1 MFAATREPKVRTNK
15 RVKNK
20 SLLHVMLNR
29 LTSLTKRKR
38 KRKKERT
45 RKDSMKTKTQQGETD
60 NKFNK
65 SLEVIFFRNYR
76 EESGKN
82 LCNG

>member
-1 MFAATREPKVRTNK
+1 
-15 RVKNK
+15 
-20 SLLHVMLNR
+20 MLNR

-60 NKFNK
+60 NNWFNK